1 MRAILRRARPQRP
14 YRQRGEAL
22 LVEVLVS
29 SVVLVT
35 AFSMAASMGGIT
47 ARALRTTDDLTSL
60 ALAVTENIADIN
72 DLASRYTYCSGRAG
86 FTACSSDS
94 EDNPGN
100 AIYYTPRNSPTLMET
115 FQAACGASSFNSALI
130 NEISNLP
137 VPTGV
142 NRSIIPPDTNDLQA
156 HRFRVSYTS
165 AAAGTSF
172 GTRMEVILPNVATFC
187 P

>member
-1 MRAILRRARPQRP
+1 MRAILGRARPQSP
-14 YRQRGEAL
+14 HGQRGEAL

-29 SVVLVT
+29 SAVLVT

-47 ARALRTTDDLTSL
+47 ARALRTTGDLTSL

-86 FTACSSDS
+86 FDACSSGS
-94 EDNPGN
+94 TDNPGN
-100 AIYYTPRNSPTLMET
+100 AIYYTPSNNDTLMET
-115 FQAACGASSFNSALI
+115 FQAACGTSGFNSALI

-142 NRSIIPPDTNDLQA
+142 NRSIIADTADLQA

-165 AAAGTSF
+165 SGAGTSI

>member
-1 MRAILRRARPQRP
+1 MRAILRHARPQRP

-72 DLASRYTYCSGRAG
+72 DRASRYTYCSGRAG
-86 FTACSSDS
+86 FSACSSDS
-94 EDNPGN
+94 KDNPGN
-100 AIYYTPRNSPTLMET
+100 AIYYTPRNSSTLMET
-115 FQAACGASSFNSALI
+115 FQAACSTSSFNSALI

-142 NRSIIPPDTNDLQA
+142 NRNIIADTADLQA
-156 HRFRVSYTS
+156 HRFRVIYTS